1 MSNPQDE
8 HMREMKRWNNADIKG
23 RRKTAFIKEVQ
34 LKNAK
39 IMTIVP

>member
-1 MSNPQDE
+1 
-8 HMREMKRWNNADIKG
+8 MREMKRWNNADIKG